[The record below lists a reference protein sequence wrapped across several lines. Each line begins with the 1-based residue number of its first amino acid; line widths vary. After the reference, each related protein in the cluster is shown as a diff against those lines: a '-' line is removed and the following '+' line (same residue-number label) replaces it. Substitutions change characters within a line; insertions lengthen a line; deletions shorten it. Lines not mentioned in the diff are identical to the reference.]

1 MVRGDERRKCQT
13 SLPSITAYQNEKA
26 EGKIRGVSKMIEG
39 GRYRIDTLTQLK
51 VIKSAIGAI
60 ESKTLDSH
68 INHYV
73 GKAISSK
80 NGKKLKWSSKKSKIC

>member
-1 MVRGDERRKCQT
+1 MVRGDERRKCQA

-51 VIKSAIGAI
+51 AIKSA
-60 ESKTLDSH
+60 S
-68 INHYV
+68 
-73 GKAISSK
+73 
-80 NGKKLKWSSKKSKIC
+80 